1 MSSSQ
6 PWIRLLIMNE
16 LKKIEPSLDLL
27 KFDKRILEICTIDF
41 KNYVDYLR
49 EVSVTKIP
57 PTFADSVEVQIDIH
71 TGEFKLVNL
80 SDELE
85 ETSEFITVWTKWW
98 WKKYK
103 ERVKLTI
110 TTSRQHVWEK
120 AMELQKEG
128 SKISWKLSEKERK
141 EIIKAMINTLIK
153 NGEICCSKI
162 IAESLF
168 KITLTKRTIKEWN
181 QEAKINLMVAL
192 MKDVKRMS
200 RTHGP
205 LVFIKT
211 DKKYYRLR
219 EFRDD
224 GTPKSI

>member
-27 KFDKRILEICTIDF
+27 KFDKRVLEICTVDF
-41 KNYVDYLR
+41 RNYVDYLR
-49 EVSVTKIP
+49 EASVAQIP
-57 PTFADSVEVQIDIH
+57 PTFTDSVEVEIDIH

-85 ETSEFITVWTKWW
+85 ETSEFIMVWTKLW

-103 ERVKLTI
+103 ERVQLAL
-110 TTSRQHVWEK
+110 TTSKRHSWEK
-120 AMELQKEG
+120 SIELQKEG
-128 SKISWKLSEKERK
+128 SKISWKLSAKERK
-141 EIIKAMINTLIK
+141 GIVKAMINTLIK

-168 KITLTKRTIKEWN
+168 KVTLTKRTIKKWN

-205 LVFIKT
+205 LVFIKM
-211 DKKYYRLR
+211 DKRYYRLR

-224 GTPKSI
+224 GTPKNI

>member
-49 EVSVTKIP
+49 EASVTKIP
-57 PTFADSVEVQIDIH
+57 PTFADSVEVEINIH